1 MSMILAATHD
11 KYKVRELGA
20 SEVNP
25 AEAAGGGGE
34 VVDAVVGG
42 GEVVDAG
49 GGGDDDDDDGGGGE
63 DFTQSLKIYVFML
76 ES

>member
-34 VVDAVVGG
+34 VVDAG
-42 GEVVDAG
+42 D
-49 GGGDDDDDDGGGGE
+49 GGDDAG
-63 DFTQSLKIYVFML
+63 V
-76 ES
+76 

>member
-20 SEVNP
+20 SEVTYITV
-25 AEAAGGGGE
+25 EGAGGGGE

-49 GGGDDDDDDGGGGE
+49 VGGGGGDATE
-63 DFTQSLKIYVFML
+63 AT
-76 ES
+76 

>member
-34 VVDAVVGG
+34 VVDAEYEADTLPLSPEAGQDVGNLVRQF
-42 GEVVDAG
+42 EAS
-49 GGGDDDDDDGGGGE
+49 
-63 DFTQSLKIYVFML
+63 QSPE
-76 ES
+76 ESAS

>member
-34 VVDAVVGG
+34 GGGVVGG
-42 GEVVDAG
+42 GG
-49 GGGDDDDDDGGGGE
+49 GGAGPGGKGGNSDPTRIQIE
-63 DFTQSLKIYVFML
+63 SGGNVQLFMVF
-76 ES
+76 

>member
-1 MSMILAATHD
+1 M
-11 KYKVRELGA
+11 GA

-49 GGGDDDDDDGGGGE
+49 VGGGGGDATE
-63 DFTQSLKIYVFML
+63 AT
-76 ES
+76 

>member
-25 AEAAGGGGE
+25 AEAAGGGGS
-34 VVDAVVGG
+34 GG
-42 GEVVDAG
+42 
-49 GGGDDDDDDGGGGE
+49 DGGGGLGGGGIHVAASSVPCE
-63 DFTQSLKIYVFML
+63 HELAPDTV
-76 ES
+76 